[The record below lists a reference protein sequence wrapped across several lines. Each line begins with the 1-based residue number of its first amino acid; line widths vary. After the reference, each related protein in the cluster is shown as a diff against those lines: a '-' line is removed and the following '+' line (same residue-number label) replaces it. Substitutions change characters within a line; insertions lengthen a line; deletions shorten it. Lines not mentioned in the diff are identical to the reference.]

1 MNISGTHSTINS
13 ANVRF
18 GLEDTTC
25 VTEPPSEKAVI
36 NAACEEKLESVTVV
50 EGANAFPLFVC
61 VPPHMQLTYFIIY
74 FQMS

>member
-1 MNISGTHSTINS
+1 LNISGAHSTITS

-36 NAACEEKLESVTVV
+36 NAACEDLNTALLLGADLLDFHGEKIDLR
-50 EGANAFPLFVC
+50 C
-61 VPPHMQLTYFIIY
+61 
-74 FQMS
+74 